1 MRVLSIG
8 LRGHAAV
15 ILSVFFVAG
24 CSSAFERSFDA
35 GNYDEVVARFE
46 ADSTLHG
53 DPDAVFRAALAYATP
68 DHPSYDPARAR
79 DLLGDLLR
87 RFPGSSDHR
96 QAVALFSSLES
107 SERLARDGARIETE
121 LHALRGR
128 IAELE
133 RRLSAQEALHAEV
146 ANSNVALRDSL
157 ERTQRLLRVREG
169 QMRALQDEL
178 GALKRIDLAPVAP
191 PADTT
196 GT

>member
-1 MRVLSIG
+1 MRVMGVGI
-8 LRGHAAV
+8 RGPAA
-15 ILSVFFVAG
+15 ILGVVFVAG

-46 ADSTLHG
+46 ADSALHS

-79 DLLGDLLR
+79 DLLDELLR

-107 SERLARDGARIETE
+107 SVRLARDGERIETE
-121 LHALRGR
+121 LHELRGR
-128 IAELE
+128 VAELE
-133 RRLSAQEALHAEV
+133 RRLSEQEVLHAEI

-157 ERTQRLLRVREG
+157 ARTQRMLRVREG

-178 GALKRIDLAPVAP
+178 GALKRIDLAPVT
-191 PADTT
+191 DTT

>member
-1 MRVLSIG
+1 MRVMGVGI
-8 LRGHAAV
+8 RGPAA
-15 ILSVFFVAG
+15 ILGVVFVAG

-46 ADSTLHG
+46 ADSALHN
-53 DPDAVFRAALAYATP
+53 DPDAMFRAALAYATP

-79 DLLGDLLR
+79 DLLDELLR

-96 QAVALFSSLES
+96 EAVALFTSLES
-107 SERLARDGARIETE
+107 SERLARDGERIETE
-121 LHALRGR
+121 LHELRGR
-128 IAELE
+128 VAELE
-133 RRLSAQEALHAEV
+133 RRLSEQEVLHAEI

-157 ERTQRLLRVREG
+157 ARTQRLLRVREG

-178 GALKRIDLAPVAP
+178 GALKRIDLAPVT
-191 PADTT
+191 DTT